1 MSSNKLDNFTVG
13 ALRSLFLDKVNRMT
27 VYFHFWFYKLF
38 VERQPFTS
46 DLKTTVLEFF
56 FIEVFDCKFTTKG
69 LHQGFFPVNF
79 DKFLIFFTG

>member
-1 MSSNKLDNFTVG
+1 MYSNILDNFTVG
-13 ALRSLFLDKVNRMT
+13 ALRSLFLDKVNRRT

-56 FIEVFDCKFTTKG
+56 FIEVFDCKFTTK
-69 LHQGFFPVNF
+69 FNCKFPVNF